1 MSSETSTDDLLR
13 QLLKQV
19 RTTREIPSTA
29 LGLRTAA
36 VQDSVDHIRSDER
49 FADAQV
55 HQHNI
60 DALVHAIPRAPRWP
74 GLIAEFGVHRGRGL
88 TTIARHWPDEIV
100 HGFDSFEGLPEA
112 WTGSR
117 EEAGAFDIG
126 GKPPEL
132 DVTNTEF
139 HVGWFEETVPAFART
154 TSEPFRFVHLDADL
168 YSSTRTVFDGL
179 GDRFV
184 PGTII
189 VFDEYF
195 GYHGW
200 RQHEHRAFT
209 EFLQSRPDLDFDA
222 VTIGHMNL
230 GVRLRSA

>member
-1 MSSETSTDDLLR
+1 MPADPTEKLLR
-13 QLLKQV
+13 DILKQV

-29 LGLRTAA
+29 LGLRAAA
-36 VQDSVDHIRSDER
+36 VQDSVDHVRGDDR
-49 FADAQV
+49 FASAQV
-55 HQHNI
+55 HQHNV
-60 DALVHAIPRAPRWP
+60 DALVHAMPHAADGK
-74 GLIAEFGVHRGRGL
+74 GLVVEFGVHKGHSL
-88 TTIARHWPDEIV
+88 TILADRFPDLTV

-117 EEAGAFDIG
+117 EDAGAFDVG
-126 GKPPEL
+126 GNPPEL
-132 DVTNTEF
+132 PVSNVEF
-139 HVGWFEETVPAFART
+139 HVGWFDRTVPEFADA

-168 YSSTRTVFDGL
+168 YSSTRTVFEGL
-179 GDRFV
+179 SDRFV
-184 PGTII
+184 PGTVM

-209 EFLQSRPDLDFDA
+209 EFLKSRPDLDFEA

-230 GVRLRSA
+230 GVRLLAA